1 VGSHLQP
8 PSQPDASRLTS
19 RTHQTI
25 LITYRIDAHPMGGRG
40 GDSVGVGCH
49 AAEMPRGSDFDRREL
64 ARLLR
69 KQHMVIARRQALGC
83 GLTVKAVRYR
93 LRPEGPWQ
101 VLLPGVY
108 VAHTG
113 LPSADQRDMAALL
126 YAGPRGVLTGAA
138 ALRRHGLTAP
148 GDAVDV
154 VIPGGVQRVDAGFAR
169 LHRTTRLPRGFCVAG
184 EIRYALPPRAVADA
198 ARWLTDL
205 GAVRAVVAGAVQRGL
220 CTVGHLVEELEHG
233 PKQGSALFRRVL
245 AEVADG
251 VRSAAEGQL
260 HSLIKRAGLPMP
272 MFNPRLF
279 AGSVFLA
286 VPDCWWPDA
295 GVAAEV
301 DSRAWHLSPRD
312 WENTLARQARM
323 AAAGIIVLH
332 FPPARIYKERKAVVT
347 EIRGALA
354 AGQGRPLPHVRALP
368 AR

>member
-1 VGSHLQP
+1 
-8 PSQPDASRLTS
+8 
-19 RTHQTI
+19 
-25 LITYRIDAHPMGGRG
+25 
-40 GDSVGVGCH
+40 
-49 AAEMPRGSDFDRREL
+49 MPRMCEYDRP
-64 ARLLR
+64 AVAALLR
-69 KQHMVIARRQALGC
+69 RQHDVITRAQALER
-83 GLTVKAVRYR
+83 GLSTEGVRYQ
-93 LRPEGPWQ
+93 LRDGGPWRR
-101 VLLPGVY
+101 LLPGVY
-108 VAHTG
+108 LTHTG

-205 GAVRAVVAGAVQRGL
+205 GAVRAVVAGAVQQGR
-220 CTVGHLVEELEHG
+220 CMVEHLVEELEHG
-233 PKQGSALFRRVL
+233 PKQGSALFRRAL

-260 HSLIKRAGLPMP
+260 HALIKRAGLPMP

-279 AGSVFLA
+279 AGPVFLA

-332 FPPARIYKERKAVVT
+332 FPPARISKERQAVVA